1 MRRLVTGNLGDQNR
15 EFHFKVMLS
24 DTGLNEKYLWTG
36 NDEGDI
42 ISQYIC
48 FCNITND
55 KNNEHI
61 INIKSKNTEYKDA
74 LKKAAEETVKTCIQ
88 KDILKEFMIKRKKVI
103 TALSVLFSEEYE
115 RKMREIDAEARGKAS
130 AFEAVPN
137 ILDGILDGLSD
148 DDISSKYNIDVKS
161 VQQIRARMN
170 R

>member
-1 MRRLVTGNLGDQNR
+1 MLVTGNLGDQNR

-24 DTGLNEKYLWTG
+24 DTGLNEKYLWTE

-55 KNNEHI
+55 KNNEHT

-88 KDILKEFMIKRKKVI
+88 KDILKEFMIKRKRVI

-115 RKMREIDAEARGKAS
+115 RKMREIDAEARGETR

-148 DDISSKYNIDVKS
+148 DYISSKYNIDVKS